1 MKSLMTFIG
10 FLLLAM
16 GLLWMGQGAG
26 YIQWPA
32 ESFMISQFQWVYYGG
47 AVAAVG
53 LILIV
58 VARRRR

>member
-1 MKSLMTFIG
+1 
-10 FLLLAM
+10 M

-26 YIQWPA
+26 YIRWPA
-32 ESFMISQFQWVYYGG
+32 DSFMISQFQWVYYGG

-58 VARRRR
+58 VARRR

>member
-1 MKSLMTFIG
+1 MKSLLTFIG

-26 YIQWPA
+26 YIRWPA